1 MLTIKDLYTFFL
13 KKKKT
18 NHILMPKIKMK
29 LIDLA
34 TADGLVSLSFS
45 DMDETL
51 EKTNIYQLE

>member
-1 MLTIKDLYTFFL
+1 
-13 KKKKT
+13 
-18 NHILMPKIKMK
+18 MPKIKMK